1 MITGSAEPEIT
12 NKITRVLSLYAE
24 INSNPKITNSQIKA
38 KMSSHLQ
45 ALQSNEAY
53 KNNLM
58 NIWASF
64 TDKQRK
70 ELNDIAS
77 SK

>member
-12 NKITRVLSLYAE
+12 NKMTRVLSLYAE
-24 INSNPKITNSQIKA
+24 INANAKITNAQIKA
-38 KMSSHLQ
+38 KMSNHLQ
-45 ALQSNEAY
+45 SLQNNEAY

-64 TDKQRK
+64 TEKQRK
-70 ELNDIAS
+70 
-77 SK
+77 

>member
-1 MITGSAEPEIT
+1 MITGSGEPEIT
-12 NKITRVLSLYAE
+12 NKMTRVLSLYAE
-24 INSNPKITNSQIKA
+24 INANPKITNSQIKV
-38 KMSSHLQ
+38 KMSNHLQ
-45 ALQSNEAY
+45 TLQSNEGY

-70 ELNDIAS
+70 
-77 SK
+77 